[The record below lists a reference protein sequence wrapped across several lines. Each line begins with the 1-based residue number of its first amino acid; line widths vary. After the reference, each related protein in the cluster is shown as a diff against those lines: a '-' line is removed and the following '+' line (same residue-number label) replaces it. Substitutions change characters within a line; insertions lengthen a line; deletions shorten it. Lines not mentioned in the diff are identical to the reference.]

1 LRKTAGMIWV
11 RVCQHDGRRRN
22 GSQSAKPIRATVNH
36 DSSIVV
42 LDEQRTVALM
52 PTGAN
57 LDFAPRAKK
66 REFKSLFS
74 WRHFYHWRNY
84 VS

>member
-1 LRKTAGMIWV
+1 MAVGV
-11 RVCQHDGRRRN
+11 R
-22 GSQSAKPIRATVNH
+22 SQSAKLIRARLNH

-57 LDFAPRAKK
+57 PDFAPRAKK
-66 REFKSLFS
+66 REFKSLFLGVTLS
-74 WRHFYHWRNY
+74 LEELCFE
-84 VS
+84 VTQAIDPD